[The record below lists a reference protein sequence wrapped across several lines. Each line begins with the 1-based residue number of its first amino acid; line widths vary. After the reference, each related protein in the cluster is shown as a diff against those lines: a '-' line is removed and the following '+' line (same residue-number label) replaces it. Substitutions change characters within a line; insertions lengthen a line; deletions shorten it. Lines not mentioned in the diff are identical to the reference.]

1 MTSPQT
7 LPIILSTRSPHY
19 QIPAE
24 KYLIPS
30 SWKRFQLSQLINK
43 VLGLPQPVPFDFVV
57 DGEILRSSLQ
67 DWVRERET
75 KGESRAG
82 GEETLEIEYIESVLP
97 PQHVSSFEHDDWV
110 SSVSV
115 GKPG

>member
-1 MTSPQT
+1 MSTPTTLQT
-7 LPIILSTRSPHY
+7 LPIILTTRSPTY
-19 QIPAE
+19 S
-24 KYLIPS
+24 IPS

-43 VLGLPQPVPFDFVV
+43 VLALPSPVPFDFVV
-57 DGEILRSSLQ
+57 DGEILRSSLAE
-67 DWVRERET
+67 WVKEREG
-75 KGESRAG
+75 KGESRG
-82 GEETLEIEYIESVLP
+82 TEETLEIEYIESVLP